1 MITVALSATIGA
13 SRKRVWHALVEPSER
28 VIWDERILG
37 EIANSR
43 SEDGARGQR
52 HASAEPA
59 SALRRRRWRFKLGS
73 VPLVMQ
79 EEIVAADQID
89 RLTSRISIGSIHLD
103 QTLTLYSEDDE
114 TGPRTRL
121 GMKVIARN
129 SIAVIGE
136 VVPRAEVQ
144 RLAIEYVDSTLRQV
158 QKFCEAEA

>member
-1 MITVALSATIGA
+1 M
-13 SRKRVWHALVEPSER
+13 R
-28 VIWDERILG
+28 
-37 EIANSR
+37 
-43 SEDGARGQR
+43 
-52 HASAEPA
+52 
-59 SALRRRRWRFKLGS
+59 
-73 VPLVMQ
+73 
-79 EEIVAADQID
+79 EEIVTADPIE

-103 QTLTLYSEDDE
+103 QTLTLYSEDNE

-121 GMKVIARN
+121 GMKVIASN